1 MEEQME
7 EQVVKPTLPRLFM
20 ATFMLSAFTFGGG
33 YVIVAMMQKR
43 FVDKYHWLT
52 KEEMLD
58 LTAIA
63 QSSPGPMACSAAM
76 SAGYRLHGYSGMLV
90 SLLGSILPP
99 FVIICIVSQIYTWI
113 ESNLYFS
120 VVMQG
125 MQAGVSAVI
134 ADVSISM
141 AWDIFRQKTLLR
153 SIILIAAFLIEVF
166 FGVNIIYI
174 ILFCIAFGVIMAVRD
189 YRQDKRKG
197 RANE

>member
-1 MEEQME
+1 MEEKVE
-7 EQVVKPTLPRLFM
+7 GKVVKATLPRLFM
-20 ATFMLSAFTFGGG
+20 ATFLLSAFTFGGG

-76 SAGYRLHGYSGMLV
+76 SAGYRLHGYSGMFV

-141 AWDIFRQKTLLR
+141 AWDIFRQKTMLR
-153 SIILIAAFLIEVF
+153 STILVTAFLVEVF
-166 FGVNIIYI
+166 FGINIIYI
-174 ILFCIAFGVIMAVRD
+174 ILLCLAFGVIMALRE
-189 YRQDKRKG
+189 YRQARRKG
-197 RANE
+197 REDE